1 MFNLAAFLQT
11 ALLYAGY
18 ILIFPGFL
26 FCFVIGLL
34 LCGIDRKA
42 VARMQKRVG
51 PPILQPL
58 YDFFKLCGKETI
70 VPAAASRTTFLM
82 APLVGLAAL
91 VVIQLFIPV
100 FNFRVFRNLPEVA
113 DMIVILYLLL
123 IPAVSVM
130 MGGAASGSPY
140 AGVGLSREMVTVL
153 AVELPLVL
161 VLLSVAKTVGN
172 AAGKGL
178 VFSLSGI
185 VDYQAANGSL
195 ILKAS
200 MIPAALAMLLIIP
213 GETGN
218 HPFDAAEAETEI
230 CEGLLAEYSGA
241 PLGVYK
247 LSHAVKMLTLTSL
260 FVALFLGGIGAGV
273 EQLVA
278 AVGLTGGVG
287 AVVAVL
293 LEVLILVLLCIVLTL
308 VTISFVHAVTARLKI
323 EQLFKYYWTVVTGLA
338 LISLVLAWYGF

>member
-1 MFNLAAFLQT
+1 MIIEALKYLA
-11 ALLYAGY
+11 YV
-18 ILIFPGFL
+18 LIFPGFL
-26 FCFVIGLL
+26 FCFLTGML
-34 LCGIDRKA
+34 LCGIDRKL

-51 PPILQPL
+51 PPILQPF

-70 VPAAASRTTFLM
+70 IPAAANRTVFLL

-91 VVIQLFIPV
+91 VVLQLFIPV
-100 FNFRVFRNLPEVA
+100 FGFSAFSNVA
-113 DMIVILYLLL
+113 DVIVILYLLL
-123 IPAVSVM
+123 IPALSIM
-130 MGGAASGSPY
+130 IGGAATGSPY

-247 LSHAVKMLTLTSL
+247 LSHAIKILTMTSL
-260 FVALFLGGIGAGV
+260 FVALFLGGLGTGIENLVFRLGLAGGA
-273 EQLVA
+273 A
-278 AVGLTGGVG
+278 G
-287 AVVAVL
+287 AVIFLVEL
-293 LEVLILVLLCIVLTL
+293 LVLFLLCVVLTFL
-308 VTISFVHAVTARLKI
+308 TISVVHAVTARLRI
-323 EQLFKYYWTVVTGLA
+323 EQLFKYYWTVVAGLA
-338 LISLVLAWYGF
+338 LISLVLAWYGL